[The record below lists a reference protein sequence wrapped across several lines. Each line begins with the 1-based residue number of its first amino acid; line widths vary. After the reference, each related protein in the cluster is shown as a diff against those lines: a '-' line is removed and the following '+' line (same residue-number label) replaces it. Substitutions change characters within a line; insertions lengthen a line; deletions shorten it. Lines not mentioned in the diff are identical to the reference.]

1 MLEIDTFGI
10 CQPWQLKFLRPYV
23 NTELQQIPNLS
34 RYTNIA
40 YLHIDYGFSL
50 LSCVN
55 GLRMLAA
62 RLFIIKIFVSLI
74 YLLFM

>member
-1 MLEIDTFGI
+1 VLEIDTFGI

-40 YLHIDYGFSL
+40 YLHIDYGLLCCLALTASECLPQDSL
-50 LSCVN
+50 
-55 GLRMLAA
+55 
-62 RLFIIKIFVSLI
+62 
-74 YLLFM
+74 